1 MEYSRKTKLGRV
13 EWNPGTLAG
22 VLANERHCGDVLA
35 RKTFTPNFL
44 THKSKKNNNDRTQYR
59 QKNHHEAIVSREV
72 FNNRKMKQIAV
83 QACGAEE
90 SGAHRVGKPDES
102 NSGEIKCMALVRM
115 IYGDSGWDKK
125 MSYRL
130 IGRAFPQQRL
140 VSFKITDAMQIENG
154 RVLTEM

>member
-1 MEYSRKTKLGRV
+1 MSISSALLSLNTVLQVHNKTQIRANEENGNRVCMVIGHSRKTKLGRV

-72 FNNRKMKQIAV
+72 FNAANHLRASRNYSKKNRPLPVLSVVEDVSMGILTGKIAPE
-83 QACGAEE
+83 A
-90 SGAHRVGKPDES
+90 GKD
-102 NSGEIKCMALVRM
+102 
-115 IYGDSGWDKK
+115 
-125 MSYRL
+125 
-130 IGRAFPQQRL
+130 
-140 VSFKITDAMQIENG
+140 
-154 RVLTEM
+154 

>member
-1 MEYSRKTKLGRV
+1 MPVWLRGFANLLDQAGISLGG
-13 EWNPGTLAG
+13 NGFAYI
-22 VLANERHCGDVLA
+22 
-35 RKTFTPNFL
+35 F
-44 THKSKKNNNDRTQYR
+44 Y
-59 QKNHHEAIVSREV
+59 
-72 FNNRKMKQIAV
+72 
-83 QACGAEE
+83 
-90 SGAHRVGKPDES
+90 
-102 NSGEIKCMALVRM
+102 MALVRM